1 MAGFFAL
8 MVGFPLGDGFIL
20 RVRKASFLRDTPLTV
35 DVTNR
40 TVITPSNNMM
50 MTVSRLAGTPMVG
63 GREACIRY
71 WEASLAWWEGIP
83 RV

>member
-1 MAGFFAL
+1 
-8 MVGFPLGDGFIL
+8 
-20 RVRKASFLRDTPLTV
+20 
-35 DVTNR
+35 
-40 TVITPSNNMM
+40 
-50 MTVSRLAGTPMVG
+50 VSRLAGTPMVG